1 VVEGSGAVITLAGL
15 SHHTA
20 PLDIRE
26 RLAVPDDDV
35 TPFLQAADARFGR
48 GAALLSTCNRLEL
61 YVGGDQDAAAMRA
74 FMGEQLRAPGLVER
88 HILVERSTE
97 AIHHLYGVASG
108 IDSMVLGETEVLGQV
123 RTAFSA
129 TVRAKTDDVVIS
141 RLFHTALRAGRRAR
155 TETTISTRALSV
167 SSIAAQQAKT
177 LFPDLGRAS
186 VLVIGAGEAGR
197 LAAQA
202 IVAHGASQIVVTNR
216 TAERATGLAVELGG
230 SAVPFELLPQAL
242 ASAHIVIA
250 ASGASE
256 PLVTVETL
264 REAMTQRDGNP
275 LLIVDIGVPRDF
287 EPGARLLPGVTYYD
301 LDDLQAVADRNAD
314 ARRSEVQ
321 AVRAIIEEETAK
333 FVDWAASQQVQP
345 TVTALAERA
354 EATRQAELAK
364 TLRRLRANGAQ
375 RAEFEELADTLTKA
389 LVKQLL
395 ADPINV
401 LRERGDLNF
410 TLEAARA
417 LFRLDPQLDE

>member
-1 VVEGSGAVITLAGL
+1 MVEGLRAVITLAGL

-26 RLAVPDDDV
+26 RLAVPGDDV
-35 TPFLQAADARFGR
+35 PAFLRAADARFGR

-61 YVGGDQDAAAMRA
+61 YVGGDQEAGAMRA
-74 FMGEQLRAPGLVER
+74 FMGEQLGVPGLVER
-88 HILVERSTE
+88 HVLVERSTD
-97 AIHHLYGVASG
+97 AIRHLYGVASG
-108 IDSMVLGETEVLGQV
+108 IDSMILGETEVLGQV
-123 RTAFSA
+123 RSAFSA
-129 TVRAKTDDVVIS
+129 TVRAQTDDVVIS

-167 SSIAAQQAKT
+167 SSIAAQQAKA
-177 LFPDLGRAS
+177 LFPDLRS
-186 VLVIGAGEAGR
+186 TTVLVIGAGEAGR

-202 IVAHGASQIVVTNR
+202 IVAQGAGRVTVTNR
-216 TAERATGLAVELGG
+216 TAERATGLATEFGG
-230 SAVPFELLPQAL
+230 SAVPFEQLPQAL
-242 ASAHIVIA
+242 ASTQIVIA
-250 ASGASE
+250 ASGAPE
-256 PLVTVETL
+256 ALVSIETL
-264 REAMTQRDGNP
+264 RRVMAQRDGHP

-287 EPGARLLPGVTYYD
+287 EPGVRRLPGVTYYD
-301 LDDLQAVADRNAD
+301 LDDLQAVADRNAE
-314 ARRSEVQ
+314 ARRSEVD
-321 AVRAIIEEETAK
+321 AVKQIIDEETRK
-333 FVDWAASQQVQP
+333 FVVWAASQQVQP

-354 EATRQAELAK
+354 EATRRAELAK

-417 LFRLDPQLDE
+417 LFRLDPQSEE